1 MIIAG
6 QARRAVCFH
15 RVEEALRVS
24 QADEEQRRRAERAR
38 RVGLFRYELMCD
50 ALDPQLSSRQRGRL
64 VRELADREHPG
75 PFGEPVRVSRQ
86 TIDRWIRWWRQGG
99 FEALVPTP
107 ARVSARTPA
116 EVLEVAVALKR
127 EKPDRSA
134 AQIVR
139 ILRAQSGW
147 APSERTLQ
155 RHFDRLELGRD
166 IQAGPPQVFGRFE
179 ADRCNEIW
187 VGDVLHGPVITGR
200 KTYLFAFLDDHSRA
214 VMGARF
220 GFAEDTVRL
229 AAALRPALAC
239 RGVPESIY
247 VDNGSSFVDSWLLRA
262 CAVLGVKLTHSR
274 PGKPE
279 GRGKIERFFRTVRD
293 QFLVEITETVATGIT
308 SLAELNRL
316 FTAWVEGAYHRSVH
330 SETGMQPLQR
340 WLAGV
345 PDPLPRP
352 TPAQLRE
359 AFLWSEWRTVNKNAV
374 VSLHNNRY
382 QVDELLVG
390 RKVELVFDPFDLTDI
405 DVRYNGRSF
414 GHAVTF
420 HIGRHAHPK
429 ARPEHPVIEAEPTG
443 IDYLQLLDAAHT
455 QRLESRINYTAL
467 FGERQDTPPSPG
479 VNTGEE
485 GDGQ

>member
-1 MIIAG
+1 M
-6 QARRAVCFH
+6 
-15 RVEEALRVS
+15 RVS

-38 RVGLFRYELMCD
+38 RMGLFRYELICD
-50 ALDPQLSSRQRGRL
+50 ALDPQLSTRQRGKL

-75 PFGEPVRVSRQ
+75 PFGESVRVSRQ
-86 TIDRWIRWWRQGG
+86 TIDRWIRWWRRGG
-99 FEALVPTP
+99 FEALVPVP

-139 ILRAQSGW
+139 IMRAQSGW

-155 RHFDRLELGRD
+155 RHFDRLELDRE
-166 IQAGPPQVFGRFE
+166 IQTGPPQVFGRFE

-187 VGDVLHGPVITGR
+187 VGDVLHGPVIGDGTTGR
-200 KTYLFAFLDDHSRA
+200 KTYLFAFLDDRSRA

-229 AAALRPALAC
+229 AAALRPALAS

-262 CAVLGVKLTHSR
+262 CAVLGIKLTHSR

-293 QFLVEITETVATGIT
+293 QFLVEITETIAAEIT
-308 SLAELNRL
+308 TLAGLNRL
-316 FTAWVEGAYHRSVH
+316 FTAWIEGAYHRSVH
-330 SETGMQPLQR
+330 SETGMPPLQR
-340 WLAGV
+340 WTSGV

-359 AFLWSEWRTVNKNAV
+359 VFLWSEWRTVNKNAV

-405 DVRYNGRSF
+405 DIRYQGRGF
-414 GHAVTF
+414 GKAVAF
-420 HIGRHAHPK
+420 HIGRHTHPK

-443 IDYLQLLDAAHT
+443 IDYLRLLDAAHT
-455 QRLESRINYTAL
+455 QQLESRINYTAL
-467 FGERQDTPPSPG
+467 FSGTDGGTTPSAD
-479 VNTGEE
+479 NEADEE
-485 GDGQ
+485 EADQ